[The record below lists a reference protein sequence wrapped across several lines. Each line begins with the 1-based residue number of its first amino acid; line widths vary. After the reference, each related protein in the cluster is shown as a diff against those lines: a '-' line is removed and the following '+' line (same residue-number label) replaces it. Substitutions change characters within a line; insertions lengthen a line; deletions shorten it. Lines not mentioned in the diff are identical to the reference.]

1 MKGKPRLFK
10 ESLKLVWKSAPGWAT
25 VNTAISVIQ
34 SVLPLAIVY
43 LIKLLID
50 AITEAAAGGE
60 GVLNKN
66 LIMMIAAVVIVYL
79 ADELTDSGNFVRKQS
94 VVSVHVRASAC
105 QNDKLDRSTNIPD
118 ITTAIK
124 GISASWR

>member
-60 GVLNKN
+60 DVLNKN

-79 ADELTDSGNFVRKQS
+79 ADEILTDFGNFVRQKQS
-94 VVSVHVRASAC
+94 VKLEVYMYGLLHAKAI
-105 QNDKLDRSTNIPD
+105 KLDLINFEHP
-118 ITTAIK
+118 
-124 GISASWR
+124 